1 MRHQMVHSLLLCNI
15 ENWGELEY
23 IKNRRGEEENKDQ
36 KLIDMYKSQDG
47 RYEDP
52 Q

>member
-1 MRHQMVHSLLLCNI
+1 MRHKNIHSLLLCNR

-23 IKNRRGEEENKDQ
+23 IKNRRKNDG
-36 KLIDMYKSQDG
+36 IDMYKSQDG
-47 RYEDP
+47 RYEDT